1 MKKRIKNLLKKIP
14 IAFTKN
20 QQYDKQTKQV
30 LEKCLS
36 QHSNCIDVGCH
47 EGEMLEIMLR
57 HAPDGQHFG
66 FEPIPELFSF
76 LEKNFPSNCSFYQMG
91 LSNKKGTTTF
101 NHVLSNPGY
110 SGIKKRRYDKPNEK
124 DTTITIQTDLMDNII
139 STDLKIDLIKIDVEG
154 AEYLVMD
161 GGKETIKRCQPIV
174 IFEHGIGGADI
185 YGIRPE
191 MVYDLLVGYCGL
203 KISTMKMWL
212 NNTPAFSKEAFVE
225 QFDKQLN
232 YYFIAY

>member
-30 LEKCLS
+30 FSKCLS
-36 QHSNCIDVGCH
+36 TSSNCIDVGCH
-47 EGEMLEIMLR
+47 EGEMLEIMLK
-57 HAPDGQHFG
+57 HAPKGKHFG

-76 LEKNFPSNCSFYQMG
+76 LKKNYPSNCSFYQIG
-91 LSNKKGTTTF
+91 LSNEVGTTTF

-110 SGIKKRRYDKPNEK
+110 SGIKKRRYDKPNEV
-124 DTTITIQTDLMDNII
+124 DTTITIQTELLDNII
-139 STDLKIDLIKIDVEG
+139 PADLKIDLIKIDVEG

-161 GGKETIKRCQPIV
+161 GGKETIKRCKPIV
-174 IFEHGIGGADI
+174 VFEHGIGGADV
-185 YGIRPE
+185 YDIRPE
-191 MVYDLLVGYCGL
+191 QVYDLLVGYCGL

-212 NNTPAFSKEAFVE
+212 NHNNAFTKDEFVN
-225 QFDKQLN
+225 QFEKKIN

>member
-36 QHSNCIDVGCH
+36 QNANCIDVGCH
-47 EGEMLEIMLR
+47 EGEMLEIMLH
-57 HAPDGQHFG
+57 HAPNGQHFG

-76 LEKNFPSNCSFYQMG
+76 LEKSFPSNCSFYQMG
-91 LSNKKGTTTF
+91 LSNEKGSTTF
-101 NHVLSNPGY
+101 NHVLTNPGY
-110 SGIKKRRYDKPNEK
+110 SGIKKRRYDKPNEQ
-124 DTTITIQTDLMDNII
+124 DTTITIQTDLLDNIVP
-139 STDLKIDLIKIDVEG
+139 TDLKIDLIKIDVEG

-174 IFEHGIGGADI
+174 IFEHGIGGADV
-185 YGIRPE
+185 YDIRPE

-203 KISTMKMWL
+203 NISTMKMWL
-212 NNTPAFSKEAFVE
+212 NNTPSFSKDAFVE